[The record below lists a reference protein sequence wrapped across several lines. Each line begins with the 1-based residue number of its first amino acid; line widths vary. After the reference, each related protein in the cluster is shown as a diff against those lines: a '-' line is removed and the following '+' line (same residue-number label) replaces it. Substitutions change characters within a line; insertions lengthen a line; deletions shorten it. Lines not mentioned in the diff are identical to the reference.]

1 MLRLVTLGR
10 LELEGSDF
18 SEQKPLLLLGYLALG
33 GTTVRNE
40 VTERFW
46 GGQNKSLRN
55 MRRSLETALGSLR
68 GVDPKLIVLPGRGEI
83 GTEVATDV
91 RDLYAALAEG
101 DYDRVGQIYQGPF
114 LKGVERSRRLHLP
127 GNGELEEWIINQRE
141 DLRGLVQESMLRQA
155 EGIAHEERFR
165 EAAELAWS
173 AYRLDEAVTYPTMD
187 DYRRIHTLLLAGGDA
202 RNADLIRKEALEF
215 SLSDEGELRL
225 CTTPQEA
232 RGRLTS
238 LATLPA
244 PAEIFLGREVEVEGV
259 LHKIRTP
266 GVQLVNLVGPPGV
279 GKTELASA
287 VAHQARS
294 RGYFPRRLAFVSFES
309 VPADASVSALIE
321 QMAAGLNLV
330 LSGGAAEPQD
340 LANAIGD
347 RETLLLLDN
356 FEKLA
361 PRAALLAELIE
372 HCPALTLLVTSREVL
387 DVEREH
393 LIRVDELEVPPERED
408 DPGSY
413 ASVQVFLAA
422 ARRRGGEPDVAD
434 LPQVAR
440 IARLAGGLPLALHL
454 AAGWSRDLAPAD
466 IAEQL
471 AASLEL
477 FASDLRD
484 VPQRQRS
491 LLSALDGSWELL
503 SNAERTLFRRL
514 SVFRDGFTFAAA
526 ETVAGARVAEL
537 RGLSNRSLI
546 RFDALAKRHR
556 LHPVIRRYGF
566 ERIEETDELVEIL
579 DRQGRHY
586 LERLMEMVSEVPEVR
601 NGAARRLLP
610 DTENLTTAWHWGV
623 DRGWGEELREA
634 GHALEQ
640 FFDVTARFQAG
651 AELLA
656 EAELAGPNVET
667 VARWRASRAHLAMRV
682 GNLPEAERLATDA
695 LAPLEVEN
703 DHLGCWIALNVLGI
717 CSGITGDPIRARR
730 QFEQALEYAGEG
742 SGFAATTHLNLHIV
756 ASGLDDYELPR
767 NHLTQ
772 ALTTYRNLGRKNG
785 EVQATELLSA
795 MLLEEG
801 RASEA
806 RDLAEAAMEVAQEV
820 GNELRLA
827 LLLSTTA
834 RAYLDLGEFDH
845 AETVLSDLLELV
857 FMRDTPQLEAMSYL
871 VQGRLHDAR
880 SEQAKARSSLAK
892 ALEASSTQKPITV
905 AIIRETFEV
914 LEASGDLGR
923 GSKVRELLCLLQ
935 DHADAPKDEHR
946 RIKRLLA
953 DQKGAWQPCDE
964 AATLSLRE
972 IRERAI
978 AALA

>member
-46 GGQNKSLRN
+46 GGQNKSLKN
-55 MRRSLETALGSLR
+55 LRRSLETALGSLR

-114 LKGVERSRRLHLP
+114 LKGVERSRKLRLP

-141 DLRGLVQESMLRQA
+141 ELRGLVQESMLHQA

-202 RNADLIRKEALEF
+202 RNADSIRKEALDF

-232 RGRLTS
+232 PGRLTS

-294 RGYFPRRLAFVSFES
+294 RGYFPRRLAFVPFNS
-309 VPADASVSALIE
+309 VPPEATDSALIE

-356 FEKLA
+356 FEQ
-361 PRAALLAELIE
+361 
-372 HCPALTLLVTSREVL
+372 
-387 DVEREH
+387 
-393 LIRVDELEVPPERED
+393 LEVPPERED

-601 NGAARRLLP
+601 NGAARKLLP

-651 AELLA
+651 AELLE
-656 EAELAGPNVET
+656 EAELGLGGSNVEM

-682 GNLPEAERLATDA
+682 GNLSEAERLATDA
-695 LAPLEVEN
+695 LVPLEVEN

-717 CSGITGDPIRARR
+717 CSDIADDPIGAQRR
-730 QFEQALEYAGEG
+730 LEQALEYAGQG
-742 SGFAATTHLNLHIV
+742 SGHAAMTHANLGIV
-756 ASGLDDYELPR
+756 AGNLDDYKLAR

-772 ALTTYRNLGRKNG
+772 ALTTSQNLGRKNG
-785 EVQATELLSA
+785 EVQATQLLSE

-806 RDLAEAAMEVAQEV
+806 RDLAEAAIEVAQEV

-827 LLLSTTA
+827 LLLSTAA

-857 FMRDTPQLEAMSYL
+857 VMQESPQLEAMSYL

-880 SEQAKARSSLAK
+880 SEQAEARSSLAK

>member
-1 MLRLVTLGR
+1 
-10 LELEGSDF
+10 
-18 SEQKPLLLLGYLALG
+18 
-33 GTTVRNE
+33 
-40 VTERFW
+40 
-46 GGQNKSLRN
+46 
-55 MRRSLETALGSLR
+55 
-68 GVDPKLIVLPGRGEI
+68 
-83 GTEVATDV
+83 
-91 RDLYAALAEG
+91 
-101 DYDRVGQIYQGPF
+101 
-114 LKGVERSRRLHLP
+114 
-127 GNGELEEWIINQRE
+127 
-141 DLRGLVQESMLRQA
+141 
-155 EGIAHEERFR
+155 
-165 EAAELAWS
+165 
-173 AYRLDEAVTYPTMD
+173 MD

-202 RNADLIRKEALEF
+202 RNADSIRKEALDF
-215 SLSDEGELRL
+215 PCPMRASCAFAPPLRRR
-225 CTTPQEA
+225 A
-232 RGRLTS
+232 RLTS

-287 VAHQARS
+287 AAHQARS
-294 RGYFPRRLAFVSFES
+294 RGYFPRRLVFVPFNN
-309 VPADASVSALIE
+309 VPPEATDSALIE

-347 RETLLLLDN
+347 RETLLL
-356 FEKLA
+356 
-361 PRAALLAELIE
+361 AELVE

-422 ARRRGGEPDVAD
+422 ARRCGGEPDVAD
-434 LPQVAR
+434 LPQAAR

-526 ETVAGARVAEL
+526 ETVAGARVVEL

-610 DTENLTTAWHWGV
+610 DTENLAAAWHWGV
-623 DRGWGEELREA
+623 DRGWSEELREA

-640 FFDVTARFQAG
+640 FFDVTARFQVG
-651 AELLA
+651 AELLE

-682 GNLPEAERLATDA
+682 GNLPEAERLATDVLA
-695 LAPLEVEN
+695 LLEVEN
-703 DHLGCWIALNVLGI
+703 DHLGCWIALTVLGA
-717 CSGITGDPIRARR
+717 CSDIAGDPIRARR
-730 QFEQALEYAGEG
+730 QFEQALEYAGQG
-742 SGFAATTHLNLHIV
+742 SGHAVTTHANLGIV
-756 ASGLDDYELPR
+756 AGNLDDYELAR

-772 ALTTYRNLGRKNG
+772 ALTTSRNLGRKNG
-785 EVQATELLSA
+785 EVQAMELLSV

-820 GNELRLA
+820 GNELRPA
-827 LLLSTTA
+827 LLLSTAA

-845 AETVLSDLLELV
+845 AETVLS
-857 FMRDTPQLEAMSYL
+857 Y
-871 VQGRLHDAR
+871 R
-880 SEQAKARSSLAK
+880 SDSVS
-892 ALEASSTQKPITV
+892 P
-905 AIIRETFEV
+905 
-914 LEASGDLGR
+914 
-923 GSKVRELLCLLQ
+923 
-935 DHADAPKDEHR
+935 
-946 RIKRLLA
+946 
-953 DQKGAWQPCDE
+953 
-964 AATLSLRE
+964 
-972 IRERAI
+972 
-978 AALA
+978 